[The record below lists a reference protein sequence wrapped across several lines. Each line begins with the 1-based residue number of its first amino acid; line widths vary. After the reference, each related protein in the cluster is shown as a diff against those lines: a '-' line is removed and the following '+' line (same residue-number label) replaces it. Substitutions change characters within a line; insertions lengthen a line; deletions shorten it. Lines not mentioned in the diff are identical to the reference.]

1 MRSER
6 YGITLKVSQGTE
18 ELMLFADDGIN
29 PFRIPLTLE
38 DAIQLALE
46 KSIINK
52 NRDWSK
58 KGGKYQHK

>member
-38 DAIQLALE
+38 DAIQLASELNNVIETE
-46 KSIINK
+46 KRKRENNEK
-52 NRDWSK
+52 VF
-58 KGGKYQHK
+58 